1 LKKVFTLL
9 FIILG
14 VALLGTGCGALILY
28 NFGSWEASKYFST
41 TFSAI
46 NSLFAGFAFAGMIYT
61 IILQS
66 KELQL
71 QREELSLTRS
81 ELAKSAIAQEKQVE
95 MALNTAKLNAAI
107 SKYETYSNFI
117 TNQIIYPEQINYR
130 PGDQRDYLATLEKEI
145 DLLLKKTV

>member
-1 LKKVFTLL
+1 MKKVFTFL
-9 FIILG
+9 FIVFG
-14 VALLGTGCGALILY
+14 VAVLGAGCGALILY
-28 NFGSWEASKYFST
+28 NFGSWEASKDFST

-117 TNQIIYPEQINYR
+117 TNQIIYPEQLNYQ

-145 DLLLKKTV
+145 DILLKKTV